1 MSSFAWGL
9 VGPGR
14 IAHTFAAAV
23 QQSPG
28 MHLAAVCGRDL
39 DRSQAFASQWARE
52 GSPAPRALAS
62 LQALLDHAAVDAV
75 YIATPHAQ
83 HIDALLAC
91 LQAGRP
97 VLCEKPLVA
106 TLAQAQRAVALARE
120 RRVFMMEA
128 LWSRFLPAYDE
139 VRAWLQ
145 AGTIG
150 AVQRVQSSFCF
161 PTTVQPEDRL
171 YDPALAGGAL
181 LDLGVYNLAMSRWA
195 LAAGNGTCP
204 PLRHLHVDGLL
215 APTGVDRRVAGTLVF
230 EGGAV
235 AQFACAIDGLGEN
248 ALSIQGERGRIR
260 LPEPFWGATEAVL
273 EQPNR
278 PAQRVQRPHA
288 INGFEH
294 QVAEVVR
301 CVRAGLTESPRMPLD
316 ESLVL
321 AEWMQAIRDRL
332 GVRYPFDEGPA
343 MPTPGHRD
351 PSA

>member
-14 IAHTFAAAV
+14 IAHTFAEAV
-23 QQSPG
+23 QRLPG
-28 MHLAAVCGRDL
+28 MHLGAVCGRDPG
-39 DRSQAFASQWARE
+39 RCQAFASRWVRQDR
-52 GSPAPRALAS
+52 PAPQAFAS
-62 LQALLDHAAVDAV
+62 LQELLDDAAVDAV

-83 HIDALLAC
+83 HIDALLVC

-106 TLAQAQRAVALARE
+106 TLPQAQRAVALARE
-120 RRVFMMEA
+120 RRVFLMEA

-139 VRAWLQ
+139 VQGWLK
-145 AGTIG
+145 AGAIG

-161 PTTVQPEDRL
+161 PTEVQPEGRL
-171 YDPALAGGAL
+171 YNPALAGGAL
-181 LDLGVYNLAMSRWA
+181 LDLGVYNLALSRWA
-195 LAAGNGTCP
+195 LAAGHGTCP
-204 PLRHLHVDGLL
+204 PLQTLQVDGLL
-215 APTGVDRRVAGTLVF
+215 AATGVDRRVAGTLVF

-260 LPEPFWGATEAVL
+260 IPEPFWGATEAVL
-273 EQPNR
+273 EQPGH
-278 PAQRVQRPHA
+278 PPQRVQRPHA

-301 CVRAGLTESPRMPLD
+301 CIRAGLAESPRMPLD

-321 AEWMQAIRDRL
+321 AGWMQAIRDRL
-332 GVRYPFDEGPA
+332 GVRYPFDEGTARPA
-343 MPTPGHRD
+343 QGHPGA
-351 PSA
+351 SV